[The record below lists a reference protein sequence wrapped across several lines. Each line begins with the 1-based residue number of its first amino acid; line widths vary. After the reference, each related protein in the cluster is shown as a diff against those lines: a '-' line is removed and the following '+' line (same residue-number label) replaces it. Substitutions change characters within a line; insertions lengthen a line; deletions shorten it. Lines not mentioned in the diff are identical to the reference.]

1 MLDRTYLSSPSA
13 DLTRMNFS
21 FGTAAV
27 TGFET
32 TVADVTAGAL
42 TAVPD
47 ETVETCVL
55 RFTTAAI

>member
-47 ETVETCVL
+47 ETVE
-55 RFTTAAI
+55 I